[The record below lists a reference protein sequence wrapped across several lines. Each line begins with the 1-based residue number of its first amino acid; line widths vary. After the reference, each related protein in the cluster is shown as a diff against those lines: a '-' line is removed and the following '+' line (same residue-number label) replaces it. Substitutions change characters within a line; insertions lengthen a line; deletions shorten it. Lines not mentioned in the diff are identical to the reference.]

1 MLCPACKNEMIVVE
15 YNQTELDYCTACKGV
30 WFDNVEMDLMLKTL
44 RLEKPEF
51 LLDNLLHHPEAISN
65 EKKRKCPICGKT
77 MKLINIGDKTDVII
91 DICPAGDGL
100 WFDNGE
106 VVQMVK
112 RLTAEHRSKGDA
124 ERIFNFL
131 GEVFQG

>member
-1 MLCPACKNEMIVVE
+1 
-15 YNQTELDYCTACKGV
+15 
-30 WFDNVEMDLMLKTL
+30 MDLMLKAL
-44 RLEKPEF
+44 GLEKPEF
-51 LLDNLLHHPEAISN
+51 LLENLLQHPEADTAD
-65 EKKRKCPICGKT
+65 KKRKCPICGKT
-77 MKLINIGDKTDVII
+77 MRLINVGDKTNVII

-112 RLTAEHRSKGDA
+112 HLSAEHRA
-124 ERIFNFL
+124 EGEEERVFNFL

>member
-15 YNQTELDYCTACKGV
+15 YHHTELDYCTVCKGV

-44 RLEKPEF
+44 GLEKPDY
-51 LLDNLLHHPEAISN
+51 LLENLLYHPEADTT
-65 EKKRKCPICGKT
+65 EKRRKCPICGKA
-77 MKLINIGDKTDVII
+77 MKLINVSDKTNVII
-91 DICPAGDGL
+91 DICPVGDGL

-106 VVQMVK
+106 VVRMVK
-112 RLTAEHRSKGDA
+112 QLAAEHGA
-124 ERIFNFL
+124 GGEEERVFNFL